1 MKFDVANGSPDTE
14 SFDFFFKFVIVI
26 NILLLFHV
34 LLLNTTT
41 VRYLVRP
48 DPTQSLTGSL
58 TATGLSQQV
67 HSVHLFPSVTM
78 RSVREANLLTGLFQ
92 KMNIIMLIFIII
104 KLTNI
109 MMIYFINSD
118 VFYLM
123 PL

>member
-1 MKFDVANGSPDTE
+1 MYYY
-14 SFDFFFKFVIVI
+14 
-26 NILLLFHV
+26 
-34 LLLNTTT
+34 LLNTTT
-41 VRYLVRP
+41 VRYLVGP